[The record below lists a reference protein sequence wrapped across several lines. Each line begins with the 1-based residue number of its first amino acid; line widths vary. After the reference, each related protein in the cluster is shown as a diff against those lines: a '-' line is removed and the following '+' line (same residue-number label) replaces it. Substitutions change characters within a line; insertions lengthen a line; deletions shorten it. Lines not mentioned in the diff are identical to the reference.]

1 MRPVAHFLSKRVS
14 LDDQDGPGRSD
25 RDTDQCC
32 AVGDWP
38 GGDLQGCISR
48 ERQKATHSG
57 LSEMSRSQG
66 EFVVSGGSA
75 SGAPDIKHL
84 NRSKVFIRRT
94 DTDFSFLGEAK
105 QTYT

>member
-1 MRPVAHFLSKRVS
+1 
-14 LDDQDGPGRSD
+14 
-25 RDTDQCC
+25 
-32 AVGDWP
+32 
-38 GGDLQGCISR
+38 
-48 ERQKATHSG
+48 
-57 LSEMSRSQG
+57 MSRGQG

-105 QTYT
+105 QTYTQEECGDYKKKAGTIGVLEAHELS